1 MEGGGEYDAAG
12 WSAAGGGGV
21 TRRRAA
27 APRSPHRL
35 GRHFASVWV
44 LQVRRVDT
52 CWTIS
57 VFSEAVVIRTA
68 PGHPPPHDLSLTVP
82 YANATDARTRT
93 RFCSSQ
99 RRRVV
104 CPVHTIHTQPTFW
117 NLTSVPLRRKQLTL
131 QGNAFHYLS
140 YHMLKI
146 FNLLSHNIIVLLQF
160 LRWPSH
166 LIEIFDLN
174 LTKYLLI

>member
-1 MEGGGEYDAAG
+1 MEGGGECGVAG
-12 WSAAGGGGV
+12 WCAERGV

-27 APRSPHRL
+27 APRSPRRL
-35 GRHFASVWV
+35 GRHRHFASVWV

-82 YANATDARTRT
+82 YATDARTRT
-93 RFCSSQ
+93 RSCSSQ

-104 CPVHTIHTQPTFW
+104 CPVHTITIHTQPTFW
-117 NLTSVPLRRKQLTL
+117 NLTSEPLRRKQLTL

-140 YHMLKI
+140 YHKLKI
-146 FNLLSHNIIVLLQF
+146 FNFFSHNIIVLLQF
-160 LRWPSH
+160 LRRPSH
-166 LIEIFDLN
+166 LIEIFNLN
-174 LTKYLLI
+174 LKKYLLL